1 MNSMKL
7 KHKCGIFGLY
17 SIEHSNTT
25 ITNTIIGLKHLQHR
39 GRESAGISYINID
52 GEIIVYKKF
61 GLVKDVFLEENYIKP
76 CFSCIGHV
84 RYSTT
89 KKKIYIDK
97 KKEYSLI
104 QPLWNQCHLG
114 EFSIVHNGNIPNV
127 ERLAKKWN
135 IVLKTDS
142 DSELFVQLI
151 KTNRFTT
158 WEEKFIH
165 IVDTV
170 PGIYSLIIQTKNCI
184 YGIKDRFGTRPLCF
198 GKNANTFCLS
208 SESSYLA
215 ECSYVREL
223 ECGEILKITKS
234 GEKTMYIKDNTSP
247 QFCVFELIYF
257 MKHTSIRY
265 NETVET
271 YRYLFGQKLGETED
285 IIPYGSETIFVTDIP
300 NTAIPSAKGY
310 ASALNIKYL
319 PIFEK
324 KKGTGRTF
332 ILPDNTQRYTTNRI
346 GLQIRNNLTIDKYQ
360 SIILV
365 DDSLVRGNTIR
376 NIILKLKEFGFTT
389 IHLRISSPPIRH
401 PCYYGIDIPTKEE
414 LIAHQKTP
422 DEIANILNI
431 TSLRY
436 LDYPSMASLF
446 HNNICG
452 SCFTGKY
459 NKELV

>member
-1 MNSMKL
+1 MCKMVQ
-7 KHKCGIFGLY
+7 
-17 SIEHSNTT
+17 
-25 ITNTIIGLKHLQHR
+25 IIKGEFELEQANHYANL
-39 GRESAGISYINID
+39 ISKYED
-52 GEIIVYKKF
+52 GEINIYKNF
-61 GLVKDVFLEENYIKP
+61 GLVKDIFLEENYLRP
-76 CFSCIGHV
+76 CISCIGHV

-89 KKKIYIDK
+89 KKKTYTDK
-97 KKEYSLI
+97 TKEFHLI
-104 QPLWNQCHLG
+104 QPLWNQCNLG
-114 EFSIVHNGNIPNV
+114 EFAIVHNGNIPNV
-127 ERLAKKWN
+127 EHFTKKYK
-135 IVLKTDS
+135 IVLETDS

-151 KTNRFTT
+151 KNNLFST

-165 IVDTV
+165 LVNTI
-170 PGIYSLIIQTKNCI
+170 PGIYSLIVQTKNAI
-184 YGIKDRFGTRPLCF
+184 YGIKDQFGMRPLCF
-198 GKNANTFCLS
+198 GKNENTFCLS

-215 ECSYVREL
+215 ECSYIREL
-223 ECGEILKITKS
+223 ECGEILKLTNS
-234 GEKTMYIKDNTSP
+234 GERTVYIKDNTNP

-257 MKHTSIRY
+257 MKHTSKIN

-271 YRYLFGQKLGETED
+271 YRYLFGQKLGEIED
-285 IIPYGSETIFVTDIP
+285 IISYGKENIFVTDIP

-310 ASALNIKYL
+310 AHSLNLRYL

-332 ILPDNTQRYTTNRI
+332 ILPNNTQRYTTNRI
-346 GLQIRNNLTIDKYQ
+346 GLQIKTNLTINKYH

-376 NIILKLKEFGFTT
+376 TIILKLKEYGFTT
-389 IHLRISSPPIRH
+389 IHLRIASPPIRF

-422 DEIANILNI
+422 DEIADILEI

-436 LDYPSMASLF
+436 INYPTFSTLF
-446 HNNICG
+446 TTGICG

-459 NKELV
+459 NNKLH